1 VYDHGNF
8 AAQLEMIRDLYD
20 IQPGEIDLP
29 TFPLFALFDPAL
41 GMTTIVPEMDPTR
54 PAEVDP
60 RKIIDAVK
68 DFGVTNMFGSPGS
81 ARPPCSRKSDA
92 TERSTESR
100 SPHCAV

>member
-1 VYDHGNF
+1 MYDHGNF
-8 AAQLEMIRDLYD
+8 AAQLEMIRDPYD

-41 GMTTIVPEMDPTR
+41 SMTTIVPEMDPTR

-68 DFGVTNMFGSPGS
+68 DFGVTNMFGSPALLERLAASFAGG
-81 ARPPCSRKSDA
+81 AADA
-92 TERSTESR
+92 ATQ
-100 SPHCAV
+100 PI